1 MRDFSRL
8 LEPFHIGKV
17 KTRNRIVKTASGT
30 SLWSAGERR
39 VTEKGKAFYE
49 ALARGGVGL
58 IMVESPIVEYP
69 FDEPGDVRMRIDD
82 DRHISELSEIAEV
95 IHRHGCPA
103 FVQIYHRGPWT
114 QPYAPNRPHI
124 AASPV
129 VPEYSEFDL
138 HATTPPKE
146 LSITEINELTGL
158 FAQIAGRIRRAG
170 FDGMEINAGCDHLFA
185 SFLSKFWN
193 KRTDSYGHASMENRS
208 RFLVETIKAIR
219 RECGA
224 DFAISVLINA
234 VEGGMGD
241 EGMTYPE
248 SRTLA
253 KVLENC
259 GVDALHVRSHWL
271 GHHVGSYN
279 QENLFYPEPCAAIKD
294 FPRGLDWSHYGRE
307 VNVPAA
313 AIIKRE
319 VSIPV
324 ITVSG
329 IVPERGE
336 AILRA
341 GKADFIGMCRPLFAD
356 QELPDKL
363 AAGRFEDIAP
373 CTRCGTCQK
382 MNGLPKECR
391 VNGALGTEQYGV
403 TKAAKPKRV
412 VVAGGGPA
420 GMEVARVAALRGHKV
435 TLFEKS
441 HKLGGTMPVAALVK
455 GLEIENIPALVSYL
469 ERQIKKLGVEVM
481 KAKELDTEWIG
492 RFQPDAAIIAT
503 GGIPATP
510 KVRGID
516 GRNVVKSSDLHSQLK
531 FFLRFFSPA
540 ALRWLTRFWM
550 PVGHTVVILGGQ
562 VAACQLAEFLVKR
575 GRKVTIVEEGDALGE
590 GLIPERKAR
599 LLSWFRKKSVNTLTG
614 VHFDEVTPSGMAV
627 TTKEGKRLVLEAD
640 TIIPAL
646 PMQPSTV
653 LAHTVKGRVPEIYS
667 IGDCREPRLIPDA
680 VADGWRVGNMI

>member
-17 KTRNRIVKTASGT
+17 KTRNRIIKTASGT
-30 SLWSAGERR
+30 SLWSPGERR

-82 DRHISELSEIAEV
+82 DRYISEVSEIADV

-146 LSITEINELTGL
+146 LSITEINELTEL
-158 FAQIAGRIRRAG
+158 FAQIAGRIQRAG

-185 SFLSKFWN
+185 SFLSRFWN
-193 KRTDSYGHASMENRS
+193 KRNDYYGCASMENRS
-208 RFLVETIKAIR
+208 RFLVETIGAIKK
-219 RECGA
+219 ECGA
-224 DFAISVLINA
+224 DFAICVLINA

-248 SRTLA
+248 SRVLA

-279 QENLFYPEPCAAIKD
+279 QENLFYPEPCAPLKD
-294 FPRGLDWSHYGRE
+294 FPKGLDWTHYGKE

-319 VSIPV
+319 VSIPI

-336 AILRA
+336 AIVRA
-341 GKADFIGMCRPLFAD
+341 RKGRFHRHVQAPVCRPGTPEQAGSRQVRGHCSVYPMRYMSEDERFA
-356 QELPDKL
+356 QGVP
-363 AAGRFEDIAP
+363 RQW
-373 CTRCGTCQK
+373 R
-382 MNGLPKECR
+382 
-391 VNGALGTEQYGV
+391 LGD
-403 TKAAKPKRV
+403 R
-412 VVAGGGPA
+412 
-420 GMEVARVAALRGHKV
+420 ALR
-435 TLFEKS
+435 
-441 HKLGGTMPVAALVK
+441 
-455 GLEIENIPALVSYL
+455 
-469 ERQIKKLGVEVM
+469 R
-481 KAKELDTEWIG
+481 D
-492 RFQPDAAIIAT
+492 
-503 GGIPATP
+503 
-510 KVRGID
+510 
-516 GRNVVKSSDLHSQLK
+516 
-531 FFLRFFSPA
+531 
-540 ALRWLTRFWM
+540 
-550 PVGHTVVILGGQ
+550 
-562 VAACQLAEFLVKR
+562 
-575 GRKVTIVEEGDALGE
+575 
-590 GLIPERKAR
+590 
-599 LLSWFRKKSVNTLTG
+599 
-614 VHFDEVTPSGMAV
+614 
-627 TTKEGKRLVLEAD
+627 
-640 TIIPAL
+640 
-646 PMQPSTV
+646 
-653 LAHTVKGRVPEIYS
+653 
-667 IGDCREPRLIPDA
+667 
-680 VADGWRVGNMI
+680 